1 MIDFVDKCPH
11 SRRPHLFKHLFSIVH
26 SVLILIYPE
35 STSSECHFNTSM
47 SKLPNYN
54 IGGCAVWA
62 VHVLVTV
69 SIRFLLGPIRGDRR
83 SY

>member
-1 MIDFVDKCPH
+1 MIDLVDKCPH
-11 SRRPHLFKHLFSIVH
+11 SKF
-26 SVLILIYPE
+26 E
-35 STSSECHFNTSM
+35 SASSEYHFNTSM